1 MSKKL
6 LTYLIFFTLLLAG
19 FLFFTFWGTNYGEV
33 KIPTLGN
40 VQPFSFINQDNQK
53 VTDANLQGKV
63 TVVEY
68 FFTTC
73 KGICPKLNT
82 NMKDIY
88 AQFKD
93 KPDFQIFSHTCN
105 PETDS
110 VSVLKRYA
118 DSLKVD
124 TKKWIFLTGAKEK
137 LYLAA
142 RESYKLDDP
151 KNNVTSIKDQFIH
164 TQLFAL
170 VDRKGNVMGMSYD
183 GLKSKDLA
191 KLKEDIVRLINEK
204 Q

>member
-6 LTYLIFFTLLLAG
+6 VVYLIFFTVLLGG
-19 FLFFTFWGTNYGEV
+19 FLFFTFVGTDYWKV
-33 KIPTLGN
+33 KIP
-40 VQPFSFINQDNQK
+40 VISVVKPFNFINQDGQK
-53 VTDANLQGKV
+53 VTVVNLQGKV

-88 AQFKD
+88 VQYKD
-93 KPDFQIFSHTCN
+93 RADFQIFSHTCN

-110 VSVLKRYA
+110 VSVLKRFS
-118 DSLKVD
+118 DSLQVD
-124 TKKWIFLTGAKEK
+124 TKKWIFLTGPKEQ

-151 KNNVTSIKDQFIH
+151 KNNVASIKDQFIH

-170 VDRKGNVMGMSYD
+170 VDRKGNVRGMSYD
-183 GLKSKDLA
+183 GLKSNDIQQ
-191 KLKEDIVRLINEK
+191 LKVDIVRLLNEK
-204 Q
+204 